1 MLAIKDSAAFIAHA
15 TSSVAGL
22 TALLTGLL
30 ILTAPLQ
37 PGLLKHDAYRSV
49 CLICF
54 LALMAGHYLKR
65 AEPIRVSRRYVL
77 SATLLSAWGLI
88 TSLWSSTPD
97 QALLFALLPP
107 ILFLAI
113 PLLAGSWQL
122 HPWGSALS
130 LAAATICIF
139 SLDSLHIISSWLTN
153 DIPYRMP
160 TTNFIRPYL
169 FYNSRD
175 ANQFQTLLIWS
186 SLPCLIKGLDA
197 PQRWLNRSLFCAGL
211 LIPAQGMF
219 LILAS
224 RGDGAL
230 FALFTGS
237 LMSWLLLR
245 REHSQILAWFAFAL
259 GLGAATFLIM
269 NLNIGPGDLFG
280 DVVTRNLNEFK
291 PSSGRLRS
299 WIAHIHSMMSNQL
312 WLGAGYRAIPHESG
326 VCGPHNIL
334 ISLSYFLGVPG
345 LALTGLW
352 VSSMRWSTSGAAH
365 PIRVLAPGLFSAL
378 LVYQMVDEIWGFAP
392 SFVLLGIAL
401 AMAYPMETT
410 SINQTSSTF
419 KLERSVSLGGLAL
432 ITAFFISARV
442 EPFINGQPARQ
453 SCMMGFI
460 SPQLQ
465 EKIPKGIVR
474 YQLLPDATTS
484 FTPVRP

>member
-1 MLAIKDSAAFIAHA
+1 MEIIKNNSAFIPHA
-15 TSSVAGL
+15 ASSIAGI
-22 TALLTGLL
+22 TTLLTGLL
-30 ILTAPLQ
+30 VLTAPLQ

-49 CLICF
+49 CLVCL
-54 LALMAGHYLKR
+54 LALMAGHYLRR
-65 AEPIRVSRRYVL
+65 AEPIRLSRRYVL

-113 PLLAGSWQL
+113 PMLAHSWQQR
-122 HPWGSALS
+122 PWTSVLS
-130 LAAATICIF
+130 LAAAALCIF

-160 TTNFIRPYL
+160 TTNPIRPYL

-175 ANQFQTLLIWS
+175 ANQFQILLIWS
-186 SLPCLIKGLDA
+186 SLPCLISGLEA
-197 PQRWLNRSLFCAGL
+197 HQRWRNRVLFYAGL

-230 FALFTGS
+230 LALITGG

-245 REHSQILAWFAFAL
+245 HEHSQALALFGLAL
-259 GLGAATFLIM
+259 GLGAAIFLIL
-269 NLNIGPGDLFG
+269 NLSVGPGDLFG
-280 DVVTRNLNEFK
+280 DVVTRNLNEFE

-299 WIAHIHSMMSNQL
+299 WLAHIHSMVSNQL
-312 WLGAGYRAIPHESG
+312 WLGAGYRAIPNGSG
-326 VCGPHNIL
+326 LCGPHNIL
-334 ISLSYFLGVPG
+334 ISLTYFLGIPG
-345 LALTGLW
+345 LILTGFW
-352 VSSMRWSTSGAAH
+352 VSSMRWSTAGAAK

-378 LVYQMVDEIWGFAP
+378 LIYQMVDEIWGFAP
-392 SFVLLGIAL
+392 SFVLLGIAM
-401 AMAYPMETT
+401 AMACPVETT
-410 SINQTSSTF
+410 SISEASTTLRL
-419 KLERSVSLGGLAL
+419 KRSASLLGLAL
-432 ITAFFISARV
+432 ITAFFTAARV
-442 EPFINGQPARQ
+442 DPFINGQPARQ

-465 EKIPKGIVR
+465 EKIPRGTAR
-474 YQLLPDATTS
+474 YQLLPDVNTS
-484 FTPVRP
+484 FTPVSP